1 LGARD
6 GRGAKIRRFSAPDWP
21 HGRQSHVGVCRYRW
35 SLVGGNMTWIIFGVG
50 AALGVGIGVAIGA
63 SIAALII
70 GWWDRDAERT
80 VRRRNF

>member
-1 LGARD
+1 
-6 GRGAKIRRFSAPDWP
+6 
-21 HGRQSHVGVCRYRW
+21 
-35 SLVGGNMTWIIFGVG
+35 MTWIIFGVG
-50 AALGVGIGVAIGA
+50 TALGVGIGVAIGA

>member
-1 LGARD
+1 
-6 GRGAKIRRFSAPDWP
+6 
-21 HGRQSHVGVCRYRW
+21 
-35 SLVGGNMTWIIFGVG
+35 MTWIIFGVG

-80 VRRRNF
+80 VRGRNF